1 MLLTLLFTTFVTVF
15 LAEMGDK
22 TQLTTITL
30 SSTTN
35 KPLAVFIGSS
45 LALILATL
53 LGALAGGS
61 IANLIPAFLLKLIS
75 GIVFLIIGI
84 NLPSDDLI
92 SVILA
97 KNFSDK
103 QIKVEKKHIDYII
116 KMIDRSYEKISQ
128 FILTLDKYSLKKGT
142 PFNLK
147 LIKEVLKMI

>member
-1 MLLTLLFTTFVTVF
+1 MVLTLLFTTFVTVF

-45 LALILATL
+45 VALILATL

-61 IANLIPAFLLKLIS
+61 IANLIPAFLLRVIS

-84 NLPSDDLI
+84 I
-92 SVILA
+92 FLA
-97 KNFSDK
+97 QS
-103 QIKVEKKHIDYII
+103 KKEFTNDG
-116 KMIDRSYEKISQ
+116 
-128 FILTLDKYSLKKGT
+128 L
-142 PFNLK
+142 
-147 LIKEVLKMI
+147 

>member
-1 MLLTLLFTTFVTVF
+1 MILTLLFTTFVTVF

-45 LALILATL
+45 IALILATL

-61 IANLIPAFLLKLIS
+61 IANLIPSFLLEFLS

-84 NLPSDDLI
+84 KLLSAN
-92 SVILA
+92 
-97 KNFSDK
+97 KN
-103 QIKVEKKHIDYII
+103 E
-116 KMIDRSYEKISQ
+116 
-128 FILTLDKYSLKKGT
+128 YS
-142 PFNLK
+142 NDS
-147 LIKEVLKMI
+147 

>member
-1 MLLTLLFTTFVTVF
+1 MLITLLFTTFVTVF

-45 LALILATL
+45 IALILATL

-61 IANLIPAFLLKLIS
+61 IANLIPEFMLKLLS

-84 NLPSDDLI
+84 NLMAKSRDDN
-92 SVILA
+92 SSH
-97 KNFSDK
+97 N
-103 QIKVEKKHIDYII
+103 
-116 KMIDRSYEKISQ
+116 
-128 FILTLDKYSLKKGT
+128 
-142 PFNLK
+142 
-147 LIKEVLKMI
+147 

>member
-1 MLLTLLFTTFVTVF
+1 MLLTLLFTTFVAVF

-61 IANLIPAFLLKLIS
+61 IANLVPAFLLKLLS
-75 GIVFLIIGI
+75 GLVFLIIGI
-84 NLPSDDLI
+84 KLLAQSKKDSTSD
-92 SVILA
+92 
-97 KNFSDK
+97 
-103 QIKVEKKHIDYII
+103 
-116 KMIDRSYEKISQ
+116 
-128 FILTLDKYSLKKGT
+128 T
-142 PFNLK
+142 
-147 LIKEVLKMI
+147 

>member
-45 LALILATL
+45 VALILATL

-61 IANLIPAFLLKLIS
+61 IANLIPAFLLKLLS

-84 NLPSDDLI
+84 KLLAERRKDSTSD
-92 SVILA
+92 S
-97 KNFSDK
+97 
-103 QIKVEKKHIDYII
+103 
-116 KMIDRSYEKISQ
+116 
-128 FILTLDKYSLKKGT
+128 
-142 PFNLK
+142 
-147 LIKEVLKMI
+147 

>member
-1 MLLTLLFTTFVTVF
+1 MILTLLLTTFVTIF

-45 LALILATL
+45 LALISATL

-61 IANLIPAFLLKLIS
+61 IANLIPAFLLKLLS

-84 NLPSDDLI
+84 NLLLQSKTEASND
-92 SVILA
+92 S
-97 KNFSDK
+97 F
-103 QIKVEKKHIDYII
+103 
-116 KMIDRSYEKISQ
+116 
-128 FILTLDKYSLKKGT
+128 
-142 PFNLK
+142 
-147 LIKEVLKMI
+147 

>member
-45 LALILATL
+45 IALILATL

-61 IANLIPAFLLKLIS
+61 IANLIPAYLLKLLS
-75 GIVFLIIGI
+75 GIVFLFIGI
-84 NLPSDDLI
+84 NLFAQS
-92 SVILA
+92 
-97 KNFSDK
+97 
-103 QIKVEKKHIDYII
+103 
-116 KMIDRSYEKISQ
+116 KIESTMDSQ
-128 FILTLDKYSLKKGT
+128 
-142 PFNLK
+142 
-147 LIKEVLKMI
+147 

>member
-1 MLLTLLFTTFVTVF
+1 MLLTLLLTTFITVF

-45 LALILATL
+45 IALVLATL

-61 IANLIPAFLLKLIS
+61 ISNLIPAFLLKQLS

-84 NLPSDDLI
+84 NLLTQSKKDSTSD
-92 SVILA
+92 
-97 KNFSDK
+97 N
-103 QIKVEKKHIDYII
+103 
-116 KMIDRSYEKISQ
+116 
-128 FILTLDKYSLKKGT
+128 
-142 PFNLK
+142 
-147 LIKEVLKMI
+147 

>member
-1 MLLTLLFTTFVTVF
+1 MLITLLFTTFVTVF

-45 LALILATL
+45 VALILATL

-61 IANLIPAFLLKLIS
+61 IANLIPAFFLKLLS

-84 NLPSDDLI
+84 KLLAESRKDSTSD
-92 SVILA
+92 S
-97 KNFSDK
+97 
-103 QIKVEKKHIDYII
+103 
-116 KMIDRSYEKISQ
+116 
-128 FILTLDKYSLKKGT
+128 
-142 PFNLK
+142 
-147 LIKEVLKMI
+147 

>member
-1 MLLTLLFTTFVTVF
+1 MILTLFFTTFATVF

-45 LALILATL
+45 IALILATL

-61 IANLIPAFLLKLIS
+61 IANLIPAFLLKLLS

-84 NLPSDDLI
+84 NL
-92 SVILA
+92 LA
-97 KNFSDK
+97 QSN
-103 QIKVEKKHIDYII
+103 
-116 KMIDRSYEKISQ
+116 
-128 FILTLDKYSLKKGT
+128 
-142 PFNLK
+142 
-147 LIKEVLKMI
+147 KETTNDSF

>member
-1 MLLTLLFTTFVTVF
+1 MILTLLFTTFVTVF

-45 LALILATL
+45 VALILATL

-61 IANLIPAFLLKLIS
+61 IANLIPAFLLRVIS

-84 NLPSDDLI
+84 I
-92 SVILA
+92 FLA
-97 KNFSDK
+97 QS
-103 QIKVEKKHIDYII
+103 KKEFTNDG
-116 KMIDRSYEKISQ
+116 
-128 FILTLDKYSLKKGT
+128 L
-142 PFNLK
+142 
-147 LIKEVLKMI
+147 

>member
-45 LALILATL
+45 IALILATL

-61 IANLIPAFLLKLIS
+61 IANLIPEFMLKLLS
-75 GIVFLIIGI
+75 GIVFLILGI
-84 NLPSDDLI
+84 NLM
-92 SVILA
+92 A
-97 KNFSDK
+97 KSRDENT
-103 QIKVEKKHIDYII
+103 IH
-116 KMIDRSYEKISQ
+116 
-128 FILTLDKYSLKKGT
+128 
-142 PFNLK
+142 N
-147 LIKEVLKMI
+147 